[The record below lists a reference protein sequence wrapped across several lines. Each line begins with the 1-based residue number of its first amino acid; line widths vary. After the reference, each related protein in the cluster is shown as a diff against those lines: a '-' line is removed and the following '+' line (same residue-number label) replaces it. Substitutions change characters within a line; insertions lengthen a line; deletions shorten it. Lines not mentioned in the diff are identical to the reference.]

1 LLQAVAQRPYVPVS
15 DIAAVEQ
22 ATRRATFAFRRRNT
36 CFVEAYAIILSIGAQ
51 FFVSEKA
58 SNLANSCS
66 RSDVVGGK
74 KYYCYAVECFFR
86 YAEKSELRYYC
97 TIHKVTV
104 T

>member
-1 LLQAVAQRPYVPVS
+1 MLQAVAQRPYVPVN

-36 CFVEAYAIILSIGAQ
+36 CFVEAYAIILSIGIQ

-58 SNLANSCS
+58 SNLGNSCS

-74 KYYCYAVECFFR
+74 KYYCYAVECFFSDTPKNQNCAIIALYIR
-86 YAEKSELRYYC
+86 
-97 TIHKVTV
+97 
-104 T
+104 